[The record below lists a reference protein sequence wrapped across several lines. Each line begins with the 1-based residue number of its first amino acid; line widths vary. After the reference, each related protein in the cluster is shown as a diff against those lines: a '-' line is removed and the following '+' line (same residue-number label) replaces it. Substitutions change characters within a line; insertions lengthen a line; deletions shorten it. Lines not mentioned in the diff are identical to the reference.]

1 LPWENSDGHSN
12 FIYILSPE
20 TPKTPKFLTH
30 FRPSRVFHVLQI
42 CRILQNTHVNCKR
55 IYPWPIKHIRI
66 CRKKCN
72 IVFSICRICRYS
84 PKKHAHDQ
92 QKTTWSLKLTEYAEK
107 MQYRH
112 PPIQEHVVYS
122 HLDFIYILKI
132 YIEFRSFGGICSG
145 GILTLQKKQGLV
157 APANQ
162 AFGRYGFLWFLMS
175 FYRFWTVFY
184 GLWRSCFIK
193 NLVLLT
199 KTWFFSQKLAQNQV
213 LIPRPAF
220 FRDLVDVGYMMMIS
234 NCGKYLSQPSLR
246 SKISFIY
253 WKSI

>member
-1 LPWENSDGHSN
+1 MITKID
-12 FIYILSPE
+12 
-20 TPKTPKFLTH
+20 
-30 FRPSRVFHVLQI
+30 
-42 CRILQNTHVNCKR
+42 
-55 IYPWPIKHIRI
+55 RI
-66 CRKKCN
+66 CRKN
-72 IVFSICRICRYS
+72 AISSSADPRTRR
-84 PKKHAHDQ
+84 
-92 QKTTWSLKLTEYAEK
+92 LLTS
-107 MQYRH
+107 RF
-112 PPIQEHVVYS
+112 
-122 HLDFIYILKI
+122 HL
-132 YIEFRSFGGICSG
+132 YIENLYRI
-145 GILTLQKKQGLV
+145 QKFWGHMLRRHSNPTKKNKVWWPRQTKLLV
-157 APANQ
+157 G
-162 AFGRYGFLWFLMS
+162 FYGFLWFLMS

-253 WKSI
+253 